1 MLKLGI
7 RRVVGDSMSPRL
19 NGSNLILVIRSKH
32 YKIGDVVGFKL
43 NDQVLIKRISEINDG
58 LFYAL
63 GDNPKN
69 SLDSRKF
76 GWIALDTIVFKLVFR
91 I

>member
-1 MLKLGI
+1 MWIVGI

-19 NGSNLILVIRSKH
+19 NEGNLILVRRSKN
-32 YKIGDVVGFKL
+32 YKIGDIVGFKL
-43 NDQVLIKRISEINDG
+43 NDQVLIKRISEINNG

-76 GWIALDTIVFKLVFR
+76 GWIAFDTIVFKLVFR